1 MSTIMQL
8 AFLAHWLIILY
19 YNAYVYFAWLITA
32 RLPVNGGEWIMSENQ
47 NNVPANA
54 TAATPSPTASNLL
67 PCGGKHIIIYSHA
80 HDAVRVNHLS
90 NNDKYIE

>member
-1 MSTIMQL
+1 
-8 AFLAHWLIILY
+8 
-19 YNAYVYFAWLITA
+19 
-32 RLPVNGGEWIMSENQ
+32 MSENQ